1 MDDLRWRDFCLK
13 TKTRPSVAWGNV
25 KGNAKEPMP
34 KHGETDDL
42 RWRDYKTSG
51 LVKQSRENWTKYIPG
66 GAVSNL
72 DMRIL
77 NESRNLQNALN
88 ATEVA
93 RPMTSQPDL
102 HKIIHDLQDNAAKL
116 RGEIQE
122 LKSSRQQHAASAIPD
137 KKKLRRDLKA
147 VSRSLQGD
155 TRQIHGDMTLE
166 HHLICQHE
174 REAKVRRQLGES
186 GEPLCKEIMK
196 GTFYN
201 DTRDPC
207 VVDPYR
213 LKKRFLMAPGP
224 GISAQLGLDSTL
236 RNIKY
241 QEMATQSTTVCADIV
256 QGRFMLESEGTN
268 SNRASSAQRN
278 YIQSNAKQASLTYLK
293 LKCDR
298 SKYNQ
303 YFPERASDSVVH
315 QRSTNSDSK
324 VPEPE
329 TLTSQQKKRS
339 NELLLRLS
347 EKISE
352 KRGGDQLLWR
362 VFREVG
368 SGKTTSINSGKEV
381 SKILSAFNILPSQD
395 DIENLTVF
403 LRHSLKERRI
413 PFPHFRLLLEQS
425 HIL

>member
-13 TKTRPSVAWGNV
+13 TKTRPSVAWGNA
-25 KGNAKEPMP
+25 KGHAKEPIP

-42 RWRDYKTSG
+42 RWRDYKTSA
-51 LVKQSRENWTKYIPG
+51 LVKQGIENWTKYIPG

-77 NESRNLQNALN
+77 NESRNLNHALN

-93 RPMTSQPDL
+93 RPSTAHPELQ
-102 HKIIHDLQDNAAKL
+102 KIIHDLKQNAAKL

-122 LKSSRQQHAASAIPD
+122 LKSSNQQNATSIIPGNMRT
-137 KKKLRRDLKA
+137 RRDA
-147 VSRSLQGD
+147 HVVSKSISGGSRP
-155 TRQIHGDMTLE
+155 IKGDMTLE
-166 HHLICQHE
+166 HHLICEHE
-174 REAKVRRQLGES
+174 RESKVKRQLGES

-196 GTFYN
+196 GTFYH
-201 DTRDPC
+201 DSRDPC

-256 QGRFMLESEGTN
+256 QGRFMLESEGKL
-268 SNRASSAQRN
+268 SNRASSEQRN
-278 YIQSNAKQASLTYLK
+278 YIQANAKQASLTYLK

-298 SKYNQ
+298 SKYHE
-303 YFPERASDSVVH
+303 YFPERASDSVVQH
-315 QRSTNSDSK
+315 QSLNSESNSTK
-324 VPEPE
+324 
-329 TLTSQQKKRS
+329 TAMTSQQKKRS
-339 NELLLRLS
+339 NELLLNLS
-347 EKISE
+347 EKVSQ

-362 VFREVG
+362 IFQEVG
-368 SGKTTSINSGKEV
+368 SGKVTTISSGNEL
-381 SKILSAFNILPSQD
+381 SKIFATFQIFPSQD
-395 DIENLTVF
+395 DIENLTAF
-403 LRHSLKERRI
+403 LRHGLKKSRI
-413 PFPHFRLLLEQS
+413 TFQLFRLRLEQS
-425 HIL
+425 HLM